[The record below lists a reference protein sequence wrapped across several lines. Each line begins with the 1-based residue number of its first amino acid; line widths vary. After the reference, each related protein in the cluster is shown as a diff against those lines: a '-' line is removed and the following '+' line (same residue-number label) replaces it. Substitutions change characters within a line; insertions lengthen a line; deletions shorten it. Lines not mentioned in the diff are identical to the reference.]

1 MVSSFHRL
9 SLNPFRKNNPAQHN
23 DTINNKSYN
32 KNHYSEACLWRCEN
46 QHSHRIHVIHG
57 PLAKI
62 LTEYP
67 NDYCLTYLGDE
78 QASLPFKKVL

>member
-9 SLNPFRKNNPAQHN
+9 SLNPFRQKNAA
-23 DTINNKSYN
+23 DINRY
-32 KNHYSEACLWRCEN
+32 HEGCLWRCEN
-46 QHSHRIHVIHG
+46 KHSHRIHIIHG

-67 NDYCLTYLGDE
+67 NDYYLTYLGDE
-78 QASLPFKKVL
+78 QSCVAYKKVI